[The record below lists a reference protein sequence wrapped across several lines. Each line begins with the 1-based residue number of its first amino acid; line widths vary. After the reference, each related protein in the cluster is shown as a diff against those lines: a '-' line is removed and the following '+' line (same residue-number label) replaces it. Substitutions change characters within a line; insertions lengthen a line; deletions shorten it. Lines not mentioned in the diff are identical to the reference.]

1 MFFFSHQVGIA
12 AVQLAKYL
20 GLRVIGTASTEQGQK
35 AVRDVGA
42 DLVFNH
48 KQEGYLQEITVRLII
63 FTLQKIKLNDFQQDA
78 TKDNGGGELVIEMLA
93 NVNLQS
99 DLELLKKSV
108 GRAVVVGN
116 RGTINVNPRLL
127 MTKETSVHGVTLGG
141 STDVRRKKNR

>member
-78 TKDNGGGELVIEMLA
+78 TKDNGGVELVIEMLA

>member
-1 MFFFSHQVGIA
+1 
-12 AVQLAKYL
+12 
-20 GLRVIGTASTEQGQK
+20 
-35 AVRDVGA
+35 
-42 DLVFNH
+42 
-48 KQEGYLQEITVRLII
+48 
-63 FTLQKIKLNDFQQDA
+63 
-78 TKDNGGGELVIEMLA
+78 MLA

-99 DLELLKKSV
+99 DLELLKKSL